1 MLAGQA
7 PLASLIGVSLDLHV
21 GEQANAGHE
30 YGEGNDH
37 PTEWGHGR
45 LRYQGLVISILA
57 SVDFGKAS
65 MRKPLRRGAVKMPK
79 RAIEGSN
86 TSLVTWI
93 ARPVLRGAMIG

>member
-7 PLASLIGVSLDLHV
+7 PLPSLIGVSLDLHV

-45 LRYQGLVISILA
+45 LRYQ
-57 SVDFGKAS
+57 
-65 MRKPLRRGAVKMPK
+65 
-79 RAIEGSN
+79 
-86 TSLVTWI
+86 
-93 ARPVLRGAMIG
+93 